1 MRNKN
6 IRNSLVI
13 NILSVIVT
21 IGVTVLSF
29 TKLNQKVV
37 SFICVALLI
46 FLLFIIIYIY
56 ISDAIKE
63 YKDLV
68 NSDELKQEQLELL
81 KAMPHLLAFSKR
93 NDNFN
98 VLKNGDGILK
108 WHFHIKKETKE
119 KLQYLYFPI
128 VFELDDVNEKNSNVQ
143 IIESKINGE
152 YCQSEY
158 VFKSISLV
166 DNGDPLET
174 GYILVPTLLDI
185 GEREFDLYLN
195 IKIKKLFKRYDVK
208 EFIIVDIPYITKEMK
223 VTINVD
229 DGYNLKPITNFLEVH
244 ESSANNFD
252 AGEMHRQISNCKINN
267 SESLVWETEYPK
279 LGYQYKISFQM
290 EKK

>member
-37 SFICVALLI
+37 SIICVTLLI

-56 ISDAIKE
+56 ISDAIKD

-152 YCQSEY
+152 YCQAEY

-185 GEREFDLYLN
+185 GKREFDLYLN
-195 IKIKKLFKRYDVK
+195 IKIKKLFKRYDIK

-252 AGEMHRQISNCKINN
+252 AGEMHRQTSNCKIN
-267 SESLVWETEYPK
+267 SESLVWEAEYPK